1 MFGGYPNSSYLCV
14 TKQKTMANQDRPGLQ
29 RRLHPRSGVT
39 LDINELIEILKKMQN
54 KGCKSVGVEGTLY
67 VVEDGCHTIIA
78 STEPQW

>member
-1 MFGGYPNSSYLCV
+1 M
-14 TKQKTMANQDRPGLQ
+14 NQN
-29 RRLHPRSGVT
+29 VT
-39 LDINELIEILKKMQN
+39 LTIDELIDRLKEMQN